1 MAINISSLPTQLII
15 GSQNWSQYI
24 SFSSGIQIGYPE
36 YAMGSGLM
44 IVQGTINLEFRADF
58 VGLPSSPVYKLN
70 PTHWRRGQTISIA
83 VNNVVLPCSGGQLFL
98 LKSPQYPNRDADGIA
113 KMSLSVGCRLALES
127 FPPEPSRN
135 VAGVVAGVPTNRALI
150 ISRILNYINVPNTLG
165 SIPYPIDYSLPK
177 TDGNWIQF
185 AGKIADSAGHYLRCR
200 TDGVVVSEPIQLSYG
215 ASARGY
221 LIGRDEKLWEAIG
234 DVAEQPLE
242 LTIVTGVV
250 QDVTPVDRSP
260 QVVTEIQPAGVLFP
274 DILLG
279 QQNPTA
285 LFVAKRTTKTSEKTS
300 QFYKTTE
307 TEIQPAGLLFPD
319 ILLGQQNP
327 TVLFTSKRIE
337 IIYTFTNGIVVSQ
350 KTDEIQPA
358 GVLFPDI
365 LLGQQ
370 NPTALFFAKR
380 EEISWRSIKDGLWER
395 TYKLLQPAGVLF
407 PDIPLGQQNPTILV
421 IAKSFVD
428 DKDTSGPPT
437 NVGDISDNTT
447 ADRQIKA
454 EVYATQLAADPYRP
468 RQRTIDVPYAVSVA
482 QLSNY
487 GSLINRMLTG
497 RAFGWQFGG
506 VLDIGLLPFQQV
518 AVTFEGL
525 IYYLRVDALQY
536 AINGTEA
543 YLLWNG
549 IEVGTAAALTPNGVI
564 FPLQIPLGNIAI
576 FADSNIF
583 AITESLGMI
592 NILAESIVYGITPN
606 PILVNIFLESRG

>member
-1 MAINISSLPTQLII
+1 MSINISSRPTQLII
-15 GSQNWSQYI
+15 GGQNWSQYI

-70 PTHWRRGQTISIA
+70 PSHWRRGQTISIA

-113 KMSLSVGCRLALES
+113 KISLSVGCRLALES

-200 TDGVVVSEPIQLSYG
+200 TDGVVINEPIELSYG
-215 ASARGY
+215 SNTRSY

-260 QVVTEIQPAGVLFP
+260 QIVTEQQPAGVLYP
-274 DILLG
+274 DNPLG

-285 LFVAKRTTKTSEKTS
+285 PVIAETIVKTSERTS

-307 TEIQPAGLLFPD
+307 IQFKTAGVLFPD
-319 ILLGQQNP
+319 NPLGEQNP
-327 TVLFTSKRIE
+327 TAPVIAKRAE
-337 IIYTFTNGIVVSQ
+337 ITYTFANGIVLTQS
-350 KTDEIQPA
+350 TIEIQPA
-358 GVLFPDI
+358 GVLYPDNP
-365 LLGQQ
+365 LGEQ
-370 NPTALFFAKR
+370 NPTAPVIAKR
-380 EEISWRSIKDGLWER
+380 EIISWQYIRDGVWQR
-395 TYKLLQPAGVLF
+395 TYNLIQTAGVLF
-407 PDIPLGQQNPTILV
+407 PDTPLGQQNPTTPV

-437 NVGDISDNTT
+437 NIGEISDNTT

-454 EVYATQLAADPYRP
+454 EVYATQLAEDPFRP

-487 GSLINRMLTG
+487 GALINRALTG

-536 AINGTEA
+536 AISGTEA

-549 IEVGTAAALTPNGVI
+549 IEVGTAAALTPNDVI

-592 NILAESIVYGITPN
+592 NILTESIVYGVTPN